1 MREYFKKLY
10 IVLWIVVFSI
20 GVILYKW
27 WFTHWTQGLD
37 LAGGVRLLYLM
48 DFSQYKQNFK
58 NEAEFNQ
65 QRNQVVNIVE
75 KNIDSRISKLGVS
88 DYSAR
93 HVVLWGKDYMEV
105 EIGGIKDVEYAKK
118 MIGKTVQMTFKVPFE
133 WEVI

>member
-1 MREYFKKLY
+1 
-10 IVLWIVVFSI
+10 
-20 GVILYKW
+20 
-27 WFTHWTQGLD
+27 LD

-93 HVVLWGKDYMEV
+93 HVVL
-105 EIGGIKDVEYAKK
+105 
-118 MIGKTVQMTFKVPFE
+118 
-133 WEVI
+133 